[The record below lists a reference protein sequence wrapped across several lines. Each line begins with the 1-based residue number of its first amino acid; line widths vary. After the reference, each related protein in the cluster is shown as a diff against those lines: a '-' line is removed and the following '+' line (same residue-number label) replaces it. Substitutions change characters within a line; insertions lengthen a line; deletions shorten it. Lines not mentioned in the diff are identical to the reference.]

1 MKLFKRK
8 EKKNEKSVDRRRNK
22 TSKGI
27 KEKKYSASQVGL
39 YFGVTKNSIIGLL
52 YKEKLKDGYVPAP
65 DSKYT

>member
-1 MKLFKRK
+1 MRKVWAEEEIKLVK
-8 EKKNEKSVDRRRNK
+8 ELKKE
-22 TSKGI
+22 
-27 KEKKYSASQVGL
+27 KYSASQVGL